1 MKPTLT
7 KEASKELTAILQK
20 QFKNSSMT
28 FPDELIEDL
37 GLTLLNLAVISLKRR
52 LKINRQNDIEK

>member
-1 MKPTLT
+1 
-7 KEASKELTAILQK
+7 
-20 QFKNSSMT
+20 MT